1 MFIRGFNEK
10 SVSALYDIAIIGAGP
25 AGLAAAVTA
34 AKLKLATVVFD
45 EQPEPGGQIYRG
57 IERVAASR
65 ARHLPILG
73 DDYSAGL
80 KLVRAFRAAATDY
93 RAQTTVWQIDRDLT
107 VRYRDARGIGSI
119 VAKQVLIATG
129 ALERPMPVPGWTL
142 PGVMTC
148 GAAQV
153 LLKSAALVPGG
164 NVVLAGNGPLLYLL
178 ASQLLRAKVKPAVVL
193 ETKTHP
199 GAALS
204 HWPRFALAPGYLAK
218 GLSMMGALRSA
229 GVAVRRGVRGIAVS
243 GKDRAEGVEYEAH
256 GVRRAEP
263 ADVVLLHQGVVPN
276 VNLALSLRCEHA
288 WDDRARCFRPQLDEW
303 GASSVPGVL
312 IAGDGGG
319 IMGARASEL
328 SGTLAA
334 FAAAHASGRLTASER
349 DGRAAPVRGELS
361 RHLGARPFLDA
372 LYRPGQEHVAPR
384 DPGTI
389 VCRCEEITAGQ
400 IRRLVTEQN
409 CPGPNQMKA
418 FVRCGMGPC
427 QGRLCGLTVTEL
439 IAECRGVPQQEVGYY
454 RIRPP
459 VKPVTVGDL
468 ASLDL
473 GEP

>member
-1 MFIRGFNEK
+1 MSEGPD
-10 SVSALYDIAIIGAGP
+10 APYDLAIVGAGP

-34 AKLKLATVVFD
+34 SDLGLKTIVFD

-57 IERVAASR
+57 IERVATTR
-65 ARHLPILG
+65 TVHLPILG
-73 DDYSAGL
+73 DDYAAGL
-80 KLVRAFRAAATDY
+80 GLVRRFRASRIYY
-93 RAQTTVWQIDRDLT
+93 RAQSAVWQIDRDLT
-107 VRYRDARGIGSI
+107 VRYRDARGVSSTA
-119 VAKQVLIATG
+119 AKQVLIATG

-153 LLKSAALVPGG
+153 LLKTAALVPGG
-164 NVVLAGNGPLLYLL
+164 NIVLAGSGPLLYLL
-178 ASQLLRAKVKPAVVL
+178 ASQLLRAEVKLAAVL
-193 ETKTHP
+193 ETKTHL
-199 GAALS
+199 GSAIL
-204 HWPRFALAPGYLAK
+204 HWLAFVRSPGYLAK

-229 GVAVRRGVRGIAVS
+229 GVPIRRGVRGLRVT
-243 GKDRAEGVEYEAH
+243 GKDRAEGVEYEAD

-263 ADVVLLHQGVVPN
+263 ADFVLLHQGVVPN
-276 VNLALSLRCEHA
+276 VNLALSLRCEHV
-288 WDDRARCFRPQLDEW
+288 WDERARCFRPRLDAW
-303 GASSVPGVL
+303 GATSVPGVL

-319 IMGARASEL
+319 IIGAKASEY

-334 FAAAHASGRLTASER
+334 LAAAAAVGRISAAER
-349 DGRAAPVRGELS
+349 DSRATEFRPDLE
-361 RHLGARPFLDA
+361 RHLNARPFLEA
-372 LYRPGQEHVAPR
+372 LYRPEQEYVAPR
-384 DPGTI
+384 HPETI
-389 VCRCEEITAGQ
+389 VCRCEEVTAGQ

-473 GEP
+473 AEGVTRDT